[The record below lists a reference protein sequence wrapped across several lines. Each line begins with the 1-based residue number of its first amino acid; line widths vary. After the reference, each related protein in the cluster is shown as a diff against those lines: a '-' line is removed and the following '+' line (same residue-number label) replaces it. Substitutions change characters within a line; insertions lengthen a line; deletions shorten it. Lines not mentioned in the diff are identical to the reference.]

1 MRRKWEMEHK
11 MLIMILHDI
20 LSNMVNAS
28 NFRSN
33 NEDRIDSKDHNTFYV
48 NRIITTLVIM
58 IIFWHHICNADIP
71 VPW

>member
-1 MRRKWEMEHK
+1 

-20 LSNMVNAS
+20 LLNMIKGN

-48 NRIITTLVIM
+48 NNEDCDNISDNNLL
-58 IIFWHHICNADIP
+58 AS
-71 VPW
+71 